1 MRAMLLTV
9 ALPALALVAAAPAF
23 ALSDALVTRDG
34 DTLIVRW
41 TSNRPV
47 DVRVSPAPDAA
58 ARHASLVSAGDA
70 DGEHRLAAP
79 AGQRLYVL
87 LQERGTRQWQR
98 VAERV
103 LPLEAGSN
111 FRDLGGYPA
120 AGGKHVRWGLIYR
133 SAGQPLLTPADQ
145 ASIARLGLA
154 NLVDLRSA
162 EERRLAPTRI
172 QNIRYNAVGYSM
184 AALMPVASGTANAT
198 PIRNG
203 STLYRGF
210 PALLAPHLKLV
221 FDRLLGD
228 SGALAFNCSA
238 GQDRTGFV
246 SAMILSALG
255 VPRDV
260 IMADYTL
267 STQLRRPEYEMP
279 RIDPALAANDP
290 VARLFAGYQT
300 PQMARPT
307 PLVEADGTPFLAG
320 AFAEIE
326 AKYGS
331 VDAYLA
337 REAGLTAARRKALMA
352 AYLE

>member
-1 MRAMLLTV
+1 MRALLIV
-9 ALPALALVAAAPAF
+9 ALLGASPALALTDARVERDG
-23 ALSDALVTRDG
+23 DALV
-34 DTLIVRW
+34 VRW
-41 TSNRPV
+41 TSARPV
-47 DVRVSPAPDAA
+47 DVRISDAPDARPGA
-58 ARHASLVSAGDA
+58 ASLASPA
-70 DGEHRLAAP
+70 DGDGQHRLAAP

-87 LQERGTRQWQR
+87 LQERGTGRWQR

-111 FRDLGGYPA
+111 FRDVGGYPG
-120 AGGKHVRWGLIYR
+120 AGGRHVRWGLIYR

-145 ASIARLGLA
+145 AQIARLGLA

-184 AALMPVASGTANAT
+184 AALMPAASAT

-210 PALLAPHLKLV
+210 PTLLAPHLRLV
-221 FDRLLGD
+221 FDRLLNER
-228 SGALAFNCSA
+228 GALAYNCSA

-246 SAMILSALG
+246 TAMILSALG
-255 VPRDV
+255 VSRAT
-260 IMADYTL
+260 IMADYAL
-267 STQLRRPEYEMP
+267 STDLRRPQFEMP
-279 RIDPALAANDP
+279 PIDPAVAASDP
-290 VARLFAGYQT
+290 VARMFAGYQT
-300 PQMARPT
+300 PQAAKPT

-320 AFAEIE
+320 AFAEITE
-326 AKYGS
+326 KYGS
-331 VDAYLA
+331 VEAYLE
-337 REAGLTAARRKALMA
+337 REAGLTPARRRALQA

>member
-1 MRAMLLTV
+1 MRALLIV
-9 ALPALALVAAAPAF
+9 ALLGASPALALSDARVERDG
-23 ALSDALVTRDG
+23 DALV
-34 DTLIVRW
+34 VRW
-41 TSNRPV
+41 TSARPV
-47 DVRVSPAPDAA
+47 DVRISDAPDARPGA
-58 ARHASLVSAGDA
+58 ASLASPA
-70 DGEHRLAAP
+70 DGDGQHRLAAP

-87 LQERGTRQWQR
+87 LQERGTGRWQR

-111 FRDLGGYPA
+111 FRDVGGYPG
-120 AGGKHVRWGLIYR
+120 AGGRHVRWGLIYR

-145 ASIARLGLA
+145 AQIARLGLA

-184 AALMPVASGTANAT
+184 AALMPAASAT

-210 PALLAPHLKLV
+210 PTLLAPHLRLV
-221 FDRLLGD
+221 FDRLLNER
-228 SGALAFNCSA
+228 GALAYNCSA

-246 SAMILSALG
+246 TAMILSALG
-255 VPRDV
+255 VSRAT
-260 IMADYTL
+260 IMADYAL
-267 STQLRRPEYEMP
+267 STDLRRPQFEMP
-279 RIDPALAANDP
+279 PIDPAVAASDP
-290 VARLFAGYQT
+290 VARMFAGYQT
-300 PQMARPT
+300 PQAAKPT

-320 AFAEIE
+320 AFAEITE
-326 AKYGS
+326 KYGS
-331 VDAYLA
+331 VEAYLE
-337 REAGLTAARRKALMA
+337 REAGLTPARRRALQA

>member
-1 MRAMLLTV
+1 MRALLAV
-9 ALPALALVAAAPAF
+9 ALISASPALALT
-23 ALSDALVTRDG
+23 DAGVTRDGVTRDG
-34 DTLIVRW
+34 DALIVRW
-41 TSNRPV
+41 NSSRPV
-47 DVRVSPAPDAA
+47 DVRISDAPDATA
-58 ARHASLVSAGDA
+58 SAASLVSPADA
-70 DGEHRLAAP
+70 DGQHRINAP

-87 LQERGTRQWQR
+87 LRERGTGQWLR

-111 FRDLGGYPA
+111 FRDIGGYA
-120 AGGKHVRWGLIYR
+120 GAGGRHVRWGLIYR

-145 ASIARLGLA
+145 AQIAKLGLA

-184 AALMPVASGTANAT
+184 AALMPAASAT

-203 STLYRGF
+203 SALYRGF
-210 PALLAPHLKLV
+210 PTLLAPHLRLV
-221 FDRLLGD
+221 FDRLLNERG
-228 SGALAFNCSA
+228 GLAYNCSA

-246 SAMILSALG
+246 TAMILAALG
-255 VPRDV
+255 VPRAT

-267 STQLRRPEYEMP
+267 STELRRPEFEMP
-279 RIDPALAANDP
+279 RIDPAVAASDP
-290 VARLFAGYQT
+290 VARMFAGYQT
-300 PQMARPT
+300 PQAAKPT

-320 AFAEIE
+320 ALAEITE
-326 AKYGS
+326 KHGTIE
-331 VDAYLA
+331 AYLE
-337 REAGLTAARRKALMA
+337 REAGLTPARRKALQA